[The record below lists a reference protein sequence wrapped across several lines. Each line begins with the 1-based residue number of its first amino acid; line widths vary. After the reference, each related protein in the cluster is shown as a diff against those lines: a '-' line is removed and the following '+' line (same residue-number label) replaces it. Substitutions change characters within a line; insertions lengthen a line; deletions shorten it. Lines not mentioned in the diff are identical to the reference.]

1 MLRMMDIVLTE
12 LNISMVL
19 RGEGAREE
27 VYIDA

>member
-12 LNISMVL
+12 LSISMVL

-27 VYIDA
+27 GIY